1 MSLGEIG
8 SCLIVVRKMQAIL
21 KADADLEG
29 AKRLFIV
36 TDRALVIGDLP
47 IIKQYVEAETRE
59 VT

>member
-1 MSLGEIG
+1 
-8 SCLIVVRKMQAIL
+8 MQAIL